1 MNNELQTPKRSTNII
16 LIFRMMFRYWHL
28 MLVGVLAMLVYAL
41 FNGVSITLVIPLF
54 DYVFNPAKDG
64 ILYPDYQSFLS
75 AAGELISR
83 HFDSQAGFIAALK
96 NWSLLWEQAK
106 ILMLQTSSLALLY
119 VLVVFVFLSI
129 FFKNLFYYLHRILFN
144 KLRGK
149 TIRDIRSYMFGRYLH
164 QSLDFFGQNRVGDAI
179 VRMVN
184 DVEIVSEQFIN
195 STISA
200 VREIITVIVFARIAL
215 MLNSKL
221 FLYSILVLPL
231 FSLTVSLLGKKIKKY
246 AKRIQEQLSTLFS
259 TVEEVLNSM
268 KIVQAFR
275 HERFEND
282 NFNNINNK
290 HFSLW
295 LKSQNYRDLN
305 TPISELNTA
314 VTGII
319 VIIMG
324 GNMILS
330 PGSGFTL
337 GDFTAFLFALF
348 SMLHPLK
355 VITQVYTEIKK
366 AIVSLDRIALVL
378 NQESKIKDKPDAV
391 AKPTL
396 DRSIRFEKVDF
407 SYNPQKPVLKDFTLE
422 IEKGKKIAIVGA
434 SGSGKTTIANLL
446 NRLYEVQGG
455 AIKIDGIDIRDIKLD
470 DLRRLFGVVTQDSIL
485 FSKSIRDNI
494 AYGSQLEC
502 SLEQVSKAARIAN
515 ADDFI
520 KELPHQYDEI
530 LGNKGSS
537 LSGGQKQRIC
547 IARAIVADPPVLI
560 FDEAT
565 SALDTDSE
573 QKVQQAIDEATRHR
587 TVIMIAHR
595 LSTVL
600 KADAIVV
607 LEKGR
612 IIGLGTHNE
621 LLVSC
626 PRYYRLY
633 AIQSGKEEE

>member
-1 MNNELQTPKRSTNII
+1 MNTDLQTLSRRTNII
-16 LIFRMMFRYWHL
+16 LIYRMMFKYWHL
-28 MLVGVLAMLVYAL
+28 ILLGVICMLLFAL
-41 FNGVSITLVIPLF
+41 FNGASITLVIPLF
-54 DYVFNPAKDG
+54 DYVFSPAKSQ

-75 AAGELISR
+75 AAGELLSR
-83 HFDSQAGFIAALK
+83 HFQSPDGFLAALQ
-96 NWSLLWEQAK
+96 NWGSLWENAK
-106 ILMLQTSSLALLY
+106 DLMLHTSSLALLY
-119 VLVVFVFLSI
+119 VLVVFVFVCI
-129 FFKNLFYYLHRILFN
+129 FLKNLFYYLHRILFN

-149 TIRDIRSYMFGRYLH
+149 TIRDIRSYMFGRYLQ

-200 VREIITVIVFARIAL
+200 LRETITVLVFARIAFL
-215 MLNSKL
+215 LNSKL

-246 AKRIQEQLSTLFS
+246 AKKIQEQLSTLFS
-259 TVEEVLNSM
+259 TVEEVMNSM

-275 HERFEND
+275 KELQEND
-282 NFNNINNK
+282 NFNRINNR
-290 HFSLW
+290 HYSLW

-314 VTGII
+314 VTGIL

-330 PGSGFTL
+330 PGSGFSL

-366 AIVSLDRIALVL
+366 AVVSLDRIALVL
-378 NQESKIKDKPDAV
+378 NQESKIKDKPDAIS
-391 AKPTL
+391 KPGL
-396 DRSIRFEKVDF
+396 DTEIRFEHVDF
-407 SYNPQKPVLKDFTLE
+407 SYNPQKPVLKDFSLV
-422 IEKGKKIAIVGA
+422 IPKGTKLAIVGP
-434 SGSGKTTIANLL
+434 SGGGKTTIANLL

-455 AIKIDGIDIRDIKLD
+455 SIKIDGLDIRDIKLD
-470 DLRRLFGVVTQDSIL
+470 DLRSLFGVVTQDSIL
-485 FSKSIRDNI
+485 FTKSIRENI
-494 AYGSQLEC
+494 AYGSLKEC
-502 SLEQVSKAARIAN
+502 SPEQVEKAAKIAN
-515 ADDFI
+515 AHEFI
-520 KELPHQYDEI
+520 SDLPNQYDEV

-600 KADAIVV
+600 KADLIVV

-612 IIGLGTHNE
+612 IIGQGTHQE
-621 LLVSC
+621 LLLSC
-626 PRYYRLY
+626 KRYQHLY
-633 AIQSGKEEE
+633 SIQSGRD

>member
-1 MNNELQTPKRSTNII
+1 MNNDIPSPKRSKNII
-16 LIFRMMFRYWHL
+16 LIFRMMFKYWPL
-28 MLVGVLAMLVYAL
+28 ILIGLLAMLLYAL

-54 DYVFNPAKDG
+54 DYVFNPAKDN

-75 AAGELISR
+75 AASEMISR
-83 HFDSQAGFIAALK
+83 HFHSQAGLIAALK
-96 NWSLLWEQAK
+96 NWGILWEQAK
-106 ILMLQTSSLALLY
+106 TLMLQTSSLALLY
-119 VLVVFVFLSI
+119 VLVVFVFASILFKNI
-129 FFKNLFYYLHRILFN
+129 FFYLHRILFN

-215 MLNSKL
+215 MLNSRL
-221 FLYSILVLPL
+221 FLYSVLVLPL

-275 HERFEND
+275 HEKLEND
-282 NFNNINNK
+282 NFNRINNR
-290 HFSLW
+290 HYSLW

-305 TPISELNTA
+305 TPIAELNTA
-314 VTGII
+314 LTGII
-319 VIIMG
+319 VIILG

-378 NQESKIKDKPDAV
+378 NQESSIKDKPDAQP
-391 AKPTL
+391 KPTL
-396 DRSIRFEKVDF
+396 EHSLSFEHADF
-407 SYNPQKPVLKDFTLE
+407 AYNPLKPVLKDFSLHIT
-422 IEKGKKIAIVGA
+422 KGKKVAIVGP
-434 SGSGKTTIANLL
+434 SGGGKTTIANLL

-502 SLEQVSKAARIAN
+502 SLEQIVKAARIAN
-515 ADDFI
+515 ADEFI
-520 KELPHQYDEI
+520 KELPNQYDEI

-573 QKVQQAIDEATRHR
+573 QKVQKAIDEATRHR

-600 KADAIVV
+600 KADTIVV

-612 IIGLGTHNE
+612 IIGQGTHPE
-621 LLVSC
+621 LLENC
-626 PRYYRLY
+626 PRYRHLY
-633 AIQSGKEEE
+633 DIQSGKD

>member
-1 MNNELQTPKRSTNII
+1 
-16 LIFRMMFRYWHL
+16 MF
-28 MLVGVLAMLVYAL
+28 
-41 FNGVSITLVIPLF
+41 S
-54 DYVFNPAKDG
+54 
-64 ILYPDYQSFLS
+64 
-75 AAGELISR
+75 
-83 HFDSQAGFIAALK
+83 
-96 NWSLLWEQAK
+96 
-106 ILMLQTSSLALLY
+106 
-119 VLVVFVFLSI
+119 
-129 FFKNLFYYLHRILFN
+129 
-144 KLRGK
+144 
-149 TIRDIRSYMFGRYLH
+149 RYLH

-221 FLYSILVLPL
+221 FLYSILVLPI

-246 AKRIQEQLSTLFS
+246 AKKIQEQLSTLFS

-290 HFSLW
+290 HFSMW

-305 TPISELNTA
+305 TPIAELNTA
-314 VTGII
+314 VTGIV
-319 VIIMG
+319 VIILG

-378 NQESKIKDKPDAV
+378 NQESTIKDKPDAV
-391 AKPTL
+391 SKL
-396 DRSIRFEKVDF
+396 SLERSIRFEQVDF
-407 SYNPQKPVLKDFTLE
+407 AYNSRQPVLKDFSLD
-422 IEKGKKIAIVGA
+422 IAKGKKIAIVGP
-434 SGSGKTTIANLL
+434 SGGGKTTIANLL
-446 NRLYEVQGG
+446 NRLYEVQNG

-485 FSKSIRDNI
+485 FSKSIKDNI
-494 AYGSQLEC
+494 AYGSQQEC
-502 SLEQVSKAARIAN
+502 SFEQVSQAARIAN
-515 ADDFI
+515 ADEFI
-520 KELPHQYDEI
+520 KELPNQYDEI

-600 KADAIVV
+600 KADLIVV

-612 IIGLGTHNE
+612 IVGLGTHNE
-621 LLVSC
+621 LLENC
-626 PRYYRLY
+626 PRYRHLY
-633 AIQSGKEEE
+633 DIQSGNK